1 MTGYWM
7 GIPCAAGELEKTC
20 YRFLFSSLL
29 SPAVWCVVTGT
40 QLYHLTIIHFLPAV
54 THLTSCLVWI
64 LFISRDRNWSWFQT
78 RPYRIQFW
86 WRLFQFHSLNWFKAC
101 LKFNPPV
108 IDRAKSGVMPALVNF
123 PLSRPILSSDSV
135 SWEADQWPAPC
146 HCRHRDNAVCLF
158 RDSHR
163 IRFSCRVSGCR
174 DATECENGE
183 KLCGTEGGINSKLGG
198 CSDNSL
204 SPHLLVTKSMVHPL
218 KSPSPLRQ
226 DV

>member
-64 LFISRDRNWSWFQT
+64 LFISRDSNWSWFQT

-135 SWEADQWPAPC
+135 SWEADQPPVTA
-146 HCRHRDNAVCLF
+146 DTGTMLFVCLE
-158 RDSHR
+158 
-163 IRFSCRVSGCR
+163 ILIVSGSHAESR
-174 DATECENGE
+174 DAET
-183 KLCGTEGGINSKLGG
+183 
-198 CSDNSL
+198 
-204 SPHLLVTKSMVHPL
+204 
-218 KSPSPLRQ
+218 LRS
-226 DV
+226 VRMERNYVGPRVE